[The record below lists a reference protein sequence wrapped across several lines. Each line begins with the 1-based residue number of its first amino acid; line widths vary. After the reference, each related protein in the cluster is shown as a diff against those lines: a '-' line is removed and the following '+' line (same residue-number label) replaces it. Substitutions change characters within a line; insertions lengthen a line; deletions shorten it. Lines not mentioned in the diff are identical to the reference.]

1 MMHAIRFLIGLSG
14 LPLIWSLG
22 EAFLRGLAQNAGG
35 DPLFLTP
42 SFLSFAGGA
51 LGMLLAYALFTAPL
65 KCCAIFAHELTH
77 AVAGLCCGARI
88 HSFSVTPQ
96 GGAVTLDKM
105 NLFIALAPYCLP
117 LYLLLALLLSAPLL
131 HAFPAL
137 PFWPFA
143 ALLGALTFFHLLA
156 TLDSI
161 LTTSQ
166 SDLHLYGRLFSYW
179 LILTVNLLAANL
191 ALPLANRQPLRTQ
204 YAHITAATGQTYGT
218 LAQTLRQ
225 AALKGLS
232 HAFPNALRHP

>member
-1 MMHAIRFLIGLSG
+1 MMRPVLFLMGLSG

-35 DPLFLTP
+35 DPLFFTP
-42 SFLSFAGGA
+42 GFLAFAGGA
-51 LGMLLAYALFTAPL
+51 LGMLLAYAFFTAPL
-65 KCCAIFAHELTH
+65 KLCAIFAHELTH
-77 AVAGLCCGARI
+77 AVVGLCCGARI
-88 HSFSVTPQ
+88 HSFSVTSQ

-105 NLFIALAPYCLP
+105 NLFIALSPYCLP
-117 LYLLLALLLSAPLL
+117 LYLLLALLISAPLL

-143 ALLGALTFFHLLA
+143 ALFGALTLFHLLA
-156 TLDSI
+156 TLDSL

-204 YAHITAATGQTYGT
+204 FIHVATTTSQTYRT
-218 LAQTLRQ
+218 LAQTLRH
-225 AALKGLS
+225 ALLPLTRRIAPNRLS
-232 HAFPNALRHP
+232 